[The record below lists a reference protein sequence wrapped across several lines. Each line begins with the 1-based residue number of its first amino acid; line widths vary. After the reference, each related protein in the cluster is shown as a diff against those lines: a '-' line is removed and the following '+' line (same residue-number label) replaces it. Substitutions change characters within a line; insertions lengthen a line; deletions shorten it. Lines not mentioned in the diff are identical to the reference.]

1 MQDDYSSW
9 PSGARDTTEFPKIE
23 INLGVSFREH
33 LGAFLKL
40 EGMGWNDYDAQKLTS
55 GLDVADS
62 RMRTNRKMYERMG
75 LIYRDNEKV
84 RLSQLGLQMKELE
97 DNLIHEKERL
107 LGKIRETAVD
117 ILSRYQ
123 LRNPVD
129 GADLPISCDILPCVC
144 IWRAMRE
151 LDNKIHYEEMNR
163 VILHVMKMSDLPFAI
178 DRIRNARDTY
188 GNYALL
194 DDSILD
200 QILGERVH
208 TNQPSARIAPW
219 FSFAGWGG
227 LIIEQNQDDDG
238 YRRLCN
244 TALLQ
249 IDTILENVPDYFD
262 TNDKDEWLKYY
273 IGKAAFSGVTGD
285 ETSRETQQLDIEN
298 LTAKHC
304 TGENILFYGVL
315 GAGKSH
321 EIDSIIDQER
331 SERVVFHPDYT
342 YSDFV
347 GQILPRVV
355 NEKLKYV
362 FEPGPFTKMLKKAV
376 DDPNNMYYLIIE
388 EINRG
393 NAPAIFGD
401 IFQLLDRND
410 DGSGKYHISNYDIAT
425 IVYGDENR
433 NISIPS
439 NLTLLATMNT
449 SDQNIFTLDTAFQR
463 RWEMHL
469 IKNDISKAIHAK
481 EVIEGSK
488 ISWGRFATVTN
499 EEIIKFGE
507 ETGSSEDKRLGAYFA
522 KTNELSK
529 DKFPEKVLKYL
540 WDDAFKMDHTVF
552 FNESMTSLD
561 AVLDVFRDAPPENS
575 DLLKRVL
582 NYTVYQKMSETKV
595 RDGSGIEMAGGQG
608 EEPDGE

>member
-1 MQDDYSSW
+1 M
-9 PSGARDTTEFPKIE
+9 
-23 INLGVSFREH
+23 
-33 LGAFLKL
+33 
-40 EGMGWNDYDAQKLTS
+40 
-55 GLDVADS
+55 
-62 RMRTNRKMYERMG
+62 
-75 LIYRDNEKV
+75 
-84 RLSQLGLQMKELE
+84 
-97 DNLIHEKERL
+97 
-107 LGKIRETAVD
+107 
-117 ILSRYQ
+117 
-123 LRNPVD
+123 
-129 GADLPISCDILPCVC
+129 
-144 IWRAMRE
+144 
-151 LDNKIHYEEMNR
+151 
-163 VILHVMKMSDLPFAI
+163 
-178 DRIRNARDTY
+178 
-188 GNYALL
+188 
-194 DDSILD
+194 
-200 QILGERVH
+200 
-208 TNQPSARIAPW
+208 
-219 FSFAGWGG
+219 
-227 LIIEQNQDDDG
+227 
-238 YRRLCN
+238 
-244 TALLQ
+244 
-249 IDTILENVPDYFD
+249 
-262 TNDKDEWLKYY
+262 
-273 IGKAAFSGVTGD
+273 
-285 ETSRETQQLDIEN
+285 
-298 LTAKHC
+298 
-304 TGENILFYGVL
+304 
-315 GAGKSH
+315 
-321 EIDSIIDQER
+321 
-331 SERVVFHPDYT
+331 
-342 YSDFV
+342 